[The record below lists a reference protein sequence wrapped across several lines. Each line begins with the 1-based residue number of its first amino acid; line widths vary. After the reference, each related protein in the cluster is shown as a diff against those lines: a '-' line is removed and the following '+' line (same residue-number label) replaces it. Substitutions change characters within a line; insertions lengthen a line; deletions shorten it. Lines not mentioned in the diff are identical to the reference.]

1 MTYETVSYEVKD
13 GVAII
18 TLNRPQQ
25 RNAVNSTMSRELPL
39 VWQQFNKD
47 TSAVVA
53 ILCLL
58 YTSPSP
64 RDRTRSR
71 MPSSA

>member
-1 MTYETVSYEVKD
+1 MSYETVSYEVKD

-25 RNAVNSTMSRELPL
+25 RNAVNSVMSRELPL

-47 TSAVVA
+47 ATAVVA
-53 ILCLL
+53 IL
-58 YTSPSP
+58 TGAG
-64 RDRTRSR
+64 D
-71 MPSSA
+71 